1 MRTNELIL
9 YRHMGQENILRDM
22 SFLMENFESGF
33 YNPED
38 MRGMLFEAV
47 SNLMELSASHG
58 FEGNLW
64 HTYLTYL
71 LVSDENAYSTA
82 CEIVGPAEGSINRV
96 AEHDFAIFK
105 ELFDYDFQPMQK
117 RLRAECLDILFRY
130 QDNGTG
136 GKMFN
141 ARIRDRVCELARSL
155 EQAEDVKAFK
165 AIMTEFY
172 KEFGVGK
179 FGLHKAFR
187 IEHIGDKAEIVPV
200 TKIAHMHLDDLVGYE
215 MAKEKLIQNTEAFV
229 DGRRA
234 NNCLLFEMQGPEN
247 PLPLKRS

>member
-38 MRGMLFEAV
+38 MRGLLFEAV

-96 AEHDFAIFK
+96 AEHDCLTMIFSRCRSGCRQNAWTSFSGIRITGPA
-105 ELFDYDFQPMQK
+105 ERCSTRGSETGFVNWRGVWSRRRMSK
-117 RLRAECLDILFRY
+117 R
-130 QDNGTG
+130 
-136 GKMFN
+136 
-141 ARIRDRVCELARSL
+141 
-155 EQAEDVKAFK
+155 
-165 AIMTEFY
+165 
-172 KEFGVGK
+172 
-179 FGLHKAFR
+179 
-187 IEHIGDKAEIVPV
+187 
-200 TKIAHMHLDDLVGYE
+200 
-215 MAKEKLIQNTEAFV
+215 
-229 DGRRA
+229 
-234 NNCLLFEMQGPEN
+234 
-247 PLPLKRS
+247 LKRS